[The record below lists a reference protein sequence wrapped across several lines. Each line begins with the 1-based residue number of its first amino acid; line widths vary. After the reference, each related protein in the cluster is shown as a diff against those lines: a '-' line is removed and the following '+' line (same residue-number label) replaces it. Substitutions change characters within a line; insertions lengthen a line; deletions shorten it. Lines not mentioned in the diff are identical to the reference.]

1 MYTNNKKCNRKIQDT
16 SENSISIKF
25 SYLEKAKKVKVKKEE
40 MKSNLPP
47 GWSVLPIT
55 SALNVRDETNSST
68 LKAGM
73 GKLVSNWVS
82 NGIVDENDI
91 DEEPYDDSDDC
102 NFSEN
107 LSEDRIND

>member
-1 MYTNNKKCNRKIQDT
+1 MYKYKLELNQENQDDRKVAKQ
-16 SENSISIKF
+16 

-68 LKAGM
+68 LKVGM